1 FVNEVK
7 SSSSLFTELLDRIRI
22 ETISTSMGAILG
34 IVTSIILFNTMNLL
48 YFEEFKR
55 EIFIKEIAGMD
66 FWGIHQKYLTFQL
79 LSLLLALGAS
89 MV

>member
-1 FVNEVK
+1 MRELKARNLFQFVNEVK

-34 IVTSIILFNTMNLL
+34 IVTSIVLFNTMNLL

-66 FWGIHQKYLTFQL
+66 F
-79 LSLLLALGAS
+79 GAFIRNT
-89 MV
+89 